1 LSSRGPVDPG
11 DEVVLG
17 EDLAPGDGRRGEAHP
32 SRHDRRLR
40 WLVPP
45 AVVLL
50 AVILVRA
57 FLLAPFA
64 IPSGSMEPTLEVGD
78 RILVSRLG
86 SAHDLERGDVIVFD
100 ASTAFNLHERTPGLL
115 QRVVDAVG
123 SIIGQGSDTDYVKRV
138 VGLPGDH
145 VRCCSADGR
154 VVVNGV
160 AVDEPY
166 LFPGDAPSTTTFDVT
181 LPADRY
187 WVMGDHRSA
196 SGDSRSQ
203 LGAPGGGTVPGED
216 IIGQVWVRYWPP
228 GRIGTLSPVPLSAI
242 PRNGQ

>member
-1 LSSRGPVDPG
+1 LPFPVGRERTVG
-11 DEVVLG
+11 DEQHDHPG
-17 EDLAPGDGRRGEAHP
+17 AP
-32 SRHDRRLR
+32 RHRRLR

-45 AVVLL
+45 AVLIL
-50 AVILVRA
+50 AVIVVRA
-57 FLLAPFA
+57 FLLVPFS
-64 IPSGSMEPTLEVGD
+64 IPSRSMEPTLQVGD

-86 SAHDLERGDVIVFD
+86 SPDDLRRGDVVVFD
-100 ASTAFNLHERTPGLL
+100 ASAAFNLHEDTPGPL

-145 VRCCSADGR
+145 VRCCSEDGR
-154 VVVNGV
+154 LQVNGV
-160 AVDEPY
+160 AVSEPY
-166 LFPGDAPSTTTFDVT
+166 LFPGDAASTTTFDVT

-187 WVMGDHRSA
+187 WVMGDHRSSSA
-196 SGDSRSQ
+196 DSRSQ
-203 LGAPGGGTVPGED
+203 LGAPGGGMVPGED

-228 GRIGTLSPVPLSAI
+228 GRIGTLWQVPLSAI